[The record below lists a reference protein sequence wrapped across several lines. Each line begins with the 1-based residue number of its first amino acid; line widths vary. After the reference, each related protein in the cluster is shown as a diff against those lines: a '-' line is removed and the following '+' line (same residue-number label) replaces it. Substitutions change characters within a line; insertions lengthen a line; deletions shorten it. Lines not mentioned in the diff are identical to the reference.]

1 MEGEKE
7 IGEFA
12 SWSKQC
18 RHKVDPNLCS
28 IINVMNFECRSM
40 TCLGESID
48 EGYDLHFRDAHL
60 QQKCVDILVYLKD
73 EQ

>member
-1 MEGEKE
+1 
-7 IGEFA
+7 
-12 SWSKQC
+12 
-18 RHKVDPNLCS
+18 
-28 IINVMNFECRSM
+28 MNFECRSM